1 MLVILDSINCRETRY
16 SIHSY
21 FFDTTLC
28 DTKCTKESLV
38 TKLKIRKEKLK
49 NKMRSKKY
57 IVILTFSLLKI
68 FIRRNL
74 FFYLMKI
81 YKIRR
86 DVIEI
91 HICLY
96 TSHNAYFS
104 ILYGISKVA

>member
-1 MLVILDSINCRETRY
+1 MLVILDSINCRETRD

-57 IVILTFSLLKI
+57 IVILTSSLLKI

-74 FFYLMKI
+74 FFYSMKI

-86 DVIEI
+86 GVIEI
-91 HICLY
+91 SYMFI
-96 TSHNAYFS
+96 YFT
-104 ILYGISKVA
+104 